1 MKTFPKPLTME
12 EEKAYLERYRNGDLR
27 AKDVLIER
35 NLRLVAHVVR
45 KYQTA
50 EEDTDDLISIGTIG
64 LIKAVSTF
72 DGNRNSRL
80 GTYAARCI
88 ENELLMLFRSRK
100 KSGREVSLYE
110 PIGTDKEGNE
120 ITLLDILESSDG
132 DIAEAMDFRKSLKKL
147 YEIFDETLTER
158 EKRVLILRYGIFGSE
173 EKTQREIAEKL
184 HISRSYVSRI
194 EKGALRKLK
203 NRLESDEV
211 L

>member
-1 MKTFPKPLTME
+1 ME
-12 EEKAYLERYRNGDLR
+12 EEKAYLERYRNGDLK

-88 ENELLMLFRSRK
+88 ENTIHTQRHFWRL
-100 KSGREVSLYE
+100 
-110 PIGTDKEGNE
+110 
-120 ITLLDILESSDG
+120 ILQKCP
-132 DIAEAMDFRKSLKKL
+132 FVC
-147 YEIFDETLTER
+147 R
-158 EKRVLILRYGIFGSE
+158 EKTGFFPENTIY
-173 EKTQREIAEKL
+173 
-184 HISRSYVSRI
+184 
-194 EKGALRKLK
+194 
-203 NRLESDEV
+203 
-211 L
+211 

>member
-1 MKTFPKPLTME
+1 ME
-12 EEKAYLERYRNGDLR
+12 EEKAYLERYRNGDLK

-88 ENELLMLFRSRK
+88 ENTIHTQRHFWSLILQKCLF
-100 KSGREVSLYE
+100 VC
-110 PIGTDKEGNE
+110 
-120 ITLLDILESSDG
+120 
-132 DIAEAMDFRKSLKKL
+132 
-147 YEIFDETLTER
+147 R
-158 EKRVLILRYGIFGSE
+158 EKTGFFPENTIY
-173 EKTQREIAEKL
+173 
-184 HISRSYVSRI
+184 
-194 EKGALRKLK
+194 
-203 NRLESDEV
+203 
-211 L
+211 

>member
-1 MKTFPKPLTME
+1 ME
-12 EEKAYLERYRNGDLR
+12 EEKAYLERYRNGDLK

-88 ENELLMLFRSRK
+88 ENTIYTQRHFWRFILQKCLF
-100 KSGREVSLYE
+100 VC
-110 PIGTDKEGNE
+110 
-120 ITLLDILESSDG
+120 
-132 DIAEAMDFRKSLKKL
+132 
-147 YEIFDETLTER
+147 R
-158 EKRVLILRYGIFGSE
+158 EKTGFFPENTIY
-173 EKTQREIAEKL
+173 
-184 HISRSYVSRI
+184 
-194 EKGALRKLK
+194 
-203 NRLESDEV
+203 
-211 L
+211 